1 MNQEE
6 QKSIEQKE
14 GDAPMYQITETEKIK
29 PTYFEYQKQKI
40 SDRLSIDA
48 INFTLLSKIV
58 KLIGKHTS
66 KDKIYFTSNELI
78 QLINSKVYNISDIE
92 LNSVLN
98 DCFGYGLLSSKADK
112 NGTHSYALDWIDGIH
127 TMEASVL

>member
-6 QKSIEQKE
+6 QKQIKEKE
-14 GDAPMYQITETEKIK
+14 GDAPIYQITETEKIK

-48 INFTLLSKIV
+48 INFKLLSRVV
-58 KLIGKHTS
+58 KLIGRHTS
-66 KDKIYFTSNELI
+66 KNKIYFTSNELI
-78 QLINSKVYNISDIE
+78 QLINSEIYNISDNE

-98 DCFGYGLLSSKADK
+98 DCFGYGLLCSKADK
-112 NGTHSYALDWIDGIH
+112 NGIHSYALDWIDGIH